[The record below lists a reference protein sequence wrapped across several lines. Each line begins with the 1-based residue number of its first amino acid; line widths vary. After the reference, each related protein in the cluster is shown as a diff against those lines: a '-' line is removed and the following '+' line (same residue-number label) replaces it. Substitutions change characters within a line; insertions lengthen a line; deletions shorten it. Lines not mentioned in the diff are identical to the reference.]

1 MNSEKQSTNLQMTL
15 REVNRVGVGQKNVP
29 KLRFKGYEDAWEQRK
44 LSEVCE
50 RVVRKNKNYES
61 DLPLTIASQFGLIDQ
76 RDFFGKIVAAKDMSN
91 YYLLKKGE
99 FAYNKS
105 YSKGFDFG
113 SIKRLNNYEL
123 GCLSTLYICFKIA
136 SNRVESDYLEVYFD
150 TLNWYKDI
158 MSICAEGARNHGLL
172 NVDTKAF
179 FEEVNVDIPREI
191 LEQKNIASS
200 LEKVEKL
207 ITLHQRKY
215 DALKEMKKTLLSK
228 MFPKNGEVVPEI
240 RFKGFTDAWEQ
251 RKFGDVGT
259 VAMCKRIFKEET
271 SENGEVPFYKIGT
284 FGGEPDAYIS
294 REVYKKYKT
303 MYPYPKKGDILISA
317 SGSIGRTV
325 EYTGKD
331 EYFQDS
337 NIIWLQHNK
346 NIDNSFL
353 KVLYSVVQW
362 SCEGST
368 IKRLYNDNFL
378 KTKIVIPN
386 KKEQMLI
393 GECFGRLDNLITL
406 HQRKLDELKNV
417 KKTLLQQM
425 FV

>member
-1 MNSEKQSTNLQMTL
+1 MNSEKQSTNLQMRL
-15 REVNRVGVGQKNVP
+15 REVNRVGEGQKNVP

-44 LSEVCE
+44 LGDVCE
-50 RVVRKNKNYES
+50 ITTGRLDANAMVPDGTYDFYTSGIAKYKIDVPAFS
-61 DLPLTIASQFGLIDQ
+61 GPAITIAGNGATVGFMHLADGLFNAYQ
-76 RDFFGKIVAAKDMSN
+76 RTYVLSNFVADRHYLFYEIGNKLPIKIAQEARTGNIPYIVMDM
-91 YYLLKKGE
+91 LTGLK
-99 FAYNKS
+99 
-105 YSKGFDFG
+105 
-113 SIKRLNNYEL
+113 
-123 GCLSTLYICFKIA
+123 LYIPA
-136 SNRVESDYLEVYFD
+136 SDEQNSIGIYF
-150 TLNWYKDI
+150 
-158 MSICAEGARNHGLL
+158 E
-172 NVDTKAF
+172 
-179 FEEVNVDIPREI
+179 
-191 LEQKNIASS
+191 NIDN
-200 LEKVEKL
+200 L

-215 DALKEMKKTLLSK
+215 DALKSMKKTLLSK
-228 MFPKNGEVVPEI
+228 MFPKNGEDVPEI
-240 RFKGFTDAWEQ
+240 RFKEFTDAWEQ
-251 RKFGDVGT
+251 REFGDVGT

-294 REVYKKYKT
+294 REVYEKYKT

-337 NIIWLQHNK
+337 NIVWLQHNK

-386 KKEQMLI
+386 IKEQMLI

-406 HQRKLDELKNV
+406 HQRKLDELKNM
-417 KKTLLQQM
+417 KKTLIQQM

>member
-15 REVNRVGVGQKNVP
+15 REVNRVGEVKKNIP
-29 KLRFKGYEDAWEQRK
+29 KLRFKGYE
-44 LSEVCE
+44 
-50 RVVRKNKNYES
+50 
-61 DLPLTIASQFGLIDQ
+61 
-76 RDFFGKIVAAKDMSN
+76 
-91 YYLLKKGE
+91 
-99 FAYNKS
+99 
-105 YSKGFDFG
+105 
-113 SIKRLNNYEL
+113 
-123 GCLSTLYICFKIA
+123 
-136 SNRVESDYLEVYFD
+136 
-150 TLNWYKDI
+150 
-158 MSICAEGARNHGLL
+158 
-172 NVDTKAF
+172 
-179 FEEVNVDIPREI
+179 
-191 LEQKNIASS
+191 
-200 LEKVEKL
+200 
-207 ITLHQRKY
+207 
-215 DALKEMKKTLLSK
+215 
-228 MFPKNGEVVPEI
+228 
-240 RFKGFTDAWEQ
+240 DAWEQ

-294 REVYKKYKT
+294 REVYEKYKT

-337 NIIWLQHNK
+337 NIVWLQHNK

-386 KKEQMLI
+386 IKEQMLI
-393 GECFGRLDNLITL
+393 GEYFGRLDNLITL
-406 HQRKLDELKNV
+406 HQRKLDELKNMKKTLLSKMFPKNGEV
-417 KKTLLQQM
+417 VPEIRFKGFTDAWEQRKLGTAINVKSGKDYKHLDEGDVPVYGTGGYMLSVSEALENTRDAIGIGRKGTIDKPFVLKAPFWTVDTLFYCIPKENNSLSFLYSLFQSINWKLYDESTGVPSLSKTVIDGVTIKLTSEDEQSSIGEYFESVNNLITLHQRKLDELKNMKKTLLQQM